1 MLRLT
6 ILAVLTALVAGGCA
20 TTAPRSDRDA
30 LVGRWA
36 MERVTDDGADVTATA
51 NPAGDRFIVLHA
63 DGTFESGGQPYGRNT
78 GRWVYNAGTRRLGL
92 DSDLGPDDDSVWT
105 VSLRGDTMEW
115 GGVGSAYARRF
126 HITSRRVR

>member
-1 MLRLT
+1 MYRLVLLV
-6 ILAVLTALVAGGCA
+6 LAALVVTGCA
-20 TTAPRSDRDA
+20 TTSAPVSISSP

-36 MERVTDDGADVTATA
+36 MERVLDDGADVSATA
-51 NPAGDRFIVLHA
+51 NPAGDRFVVLHA

-78 GRWVYNAGTRRLGL
+78 GRWVYNDRTRRLGL

-115 GGVGSAYARRF
+115 TGVGSAFARRF
-126 HITSRRVR
+126 QITSRRVR